1 MIITEKK
8 KTLSKETKQTYNS
21 KNNPKPKEKKKG
33 VFSTGIGLR
42 NRTSYLLVADQAL

>member
-21 KNNPKPKEKKKG
+21 KNNPKRKEKKK
-33 VFSTGIGLR
+33 VFFPPESNSGIELP
-42 NRTSYLLVADQAL
+42 TCL